1 MPPPSRLIS
10 EPLSP
15 STSTARN
22 FFFPTPYRVAG
33 GASPLKPQ
41 RYSSTPRPARASTS
55 VPPDDSHYRGG
66 AESDVAAD
74 REASALRMLDVWSRL
89 AEKYSRRIDEDDI
102 VDLVT
107 GEIVKDRGVLSAET
121 PWQFP
126 RFAADVEDAG
136 SGSSG
141 TDDDSEDIDELDFFA
156 GTGKVSVDGW
166 TVPPVR
172 KMDPADA
179 KDLEEFLKAEKQ
191 RREECGDEEA
201 SEDARELDA
210 TEDDAELAFSEDDTD
225 VAVLTAPTVPSR
237 QVEIYES
244 DDELN
249 NWNILDDSNLV
260 SPAKTAENMDPKHLF
275 DSPSPARRAP
285 TPKPQKSSN
294 SKAQPHL
301 QLQTPP
307 PSRTPSA
314 ADEISTPIASP
325 LLPSQQSISPPKLR
339 ARVTPK
345 PANRSPQLSS
355 PTKSKAK
362 AFPKAVERSISQIR
376 TRSQSRGR
384 SSPIHES
391 TPQLD
396 LVDARRGRSDSR
408 RSARSSVA
416 RTEES
421 AERPKALKRVGRPPA
436 ANRRV
441 RISETK
447 SVSRSPDSR
456 RDSNLPSSPGLLHR
470 ATLGKGRAW
479 INDSVVG
486 DRKGKSRAMDVEQ
499 FLDDG
504 QEESDD
510 PLELPLSPPRPSKRH
525 RPSPATVPKGKLK
538 DHSREERIP
547 SPEPLPRSTKKRKRK
562 SSSFDSESSTR
573 PADSDDTRASFAL
586 LRTQNKMRPSK
597 SSRPSDTSVGAF
609 HSESENETHPASP
622 HGRPPQLSGLVPPY
636 YPSAFYPYPS
646 YPPPA
651 DVHPTIPLQD
661 PRAQYIISQAMH
673 QLSTLFTVPW
683 PAQPLTLTRHSSPA
697 RSVPASGRSPYSYP
711 TTPHHRNTYPYG
723 YDPGAS
729 AATLPPSSPPSSS
742 PLSSPLR
749 GSGDGRRGS
758 LVPRSRSRGRRVSF
772 KLDGDLRHIS
782 NLEESS
788 NNAAPS
794 SGGKK
799 QMVTN
804 LSDSETEA
812 DEGASQISVI
822 ITPSRLSAR
831 AQTPGPPIPG
841 PATVKPK
848 GKPRK
853 AI

>member
-1 MPPPSRLIS
+1 MPPPCPPSRLIS
-10 EPLSP
+10 EPPSP

-22 FFFPTPYRVAG
+22 YFFPAP
-33 GASPLKPQ
+33 GASPLKSQ

-66 AESDVAAD
+66 AESDVD
-74 REASALRMLDVWSRL
+74 REASALRMLDVWSHL

-126 RFAADVEDAG
+126 KFAADVEDAG

-172 KMDPADA
+172 EMNPADA
-179 KDLEEFLKAEKQ
+179 KDLEEFLEAEKQ

-210 TEDDAELAFSEDDTD
+210 TEDDAEFAFSEDDTD
-225 VAVLTAPTVPSR
+225 VAVLTAPTLPSR
-237 QVEIYES
+237 RVEIYES

-260 SPAKTAENMDPKHLF
+260 SPAKTAEDMDPKHLF
-275 DSPSPARRAP
+275 DSP
-285 TPKPQKSSN
+285 
-294 SKAQPHL
+294 KAQPH
-301 QLQTPP
+301 LQTPP

-314 ADEISTPIASP
+314 ADEFSTPIASP
-325 LLPSQQSISPPKLR
+325 LLPSQQSISPPKLG
-339 ARVTPK
+339 ARMTPK
-345 PANRSPQLSS
+345 PAHRSPQLSS
-355 PTKSKAK
+355 PTKPKAK
-362 AFPKAVERSISQIR
+362 AFPKPVERSISQVR

-391 TPQLD
+391 IPPLD

-408 RSARSSVA
+408 RSTRSSVA

-421 AERPKALKRVGRPPA
+421 AERPKASKRVGRPPA
-436 ANRRV
+436 GNRRV
-441 RISETK
+441 RISET
-447 SVSRSPDSR
+447 RSPDSR
-456 RDSNLPSSPGLLHR
+456 RDSTLPSSPGILHR
-470 ATLGKGRAW
+470 TTLGKGRAW
-479 INDSVVG
+479 VNDPVVR
-486 DRKGKSRAMDVEQ
+486 DRKGKGRAMDVEQ

-510 PLELPLSPPRPSKRH
+510 PLELSLSPPRPSKRH

-538 DHSREERIP
+538 DHSHEERIP
-547 SPEPLPRSTKKRKRK
+547 SPEPPPRSTKKRKRK

-573 PADSDDTRASFAL
+573 RADSDDTRASFDL
-586 LRTQNKMRPSK
+586 PRTQNKTRPSK
-597 SSRPSDTSVGAF
+597 SNRPSDTFVGAF
-609 HSESENETHPASP
+609 HSESENETHPASS
-622 HGRPPQLSGLVPPY
+622 HGRPPQLSGPIPPY
-636 YPSAFYPYPS
+636 YPSSFYPYPS

-651 DVHPTIPLQD
+651 DVHPTIHLQD

-683 PAQPLTLTRHSSPA
+683 PAQPLTPTGHSSPA
-697 RSVPASGRSPYSYP
+697 RLAPASGRSPYSYP

-723 YDPGAS
+723 FGPGAS
-729 AATLPPSSPPSSS
+729 AATLSPSSPPSSS
-742 PLSSPLR
+742 PFSSPLR

-788 NNAAPS
+788 DNAGPS
-794 SGGKK
+794 SGKK

-804 LSDSETEA
+804 PSDSETEA
-812 DEGASQISVI
+812 DEGATQISVI

-831 AQTPGPPIPG
+831 AQTPGPPIPC
-841 PATVKPK
+841 PTTVKPK